1 MQCGGIVKVWKVK
14 NYQPRILYPA
24 KLYFKNE
31 GKLKTFP
38 GKQNLREFVA
48 NRSSLPEKLKKILH
62 AKKQVIPDGNWNPHD
77 KTKSTIKGNYIGNFK
92 R

>member
-1 MQCGGIVKVWKVK
+1 MGATPQWVYSNRFKVLKQK
-14 NYQPRILYPA
+14 NCQPRILYPA

-62 AKKQVIPDGNWNPHD
+62 AKKQVTPDGNCM
-77 KTKSTIKGNYIGNFK
+77 IKQRAPLKVII
-92 R
+92 